1 MDMVDNCYTDYGVDL
16 VKEGKIN
23 MEVIDE
29 SVRRI
34 LRVKLRLGLFENP
47 YVPRFKIDLKKH
59 AENARVLAGETL
71 VLLKNEKNVLP
82 LSRSSKVALLG
93 PLVNENRTLL
103 GTWTLDGN
111 PDDVVKISGRFP
123 FSSE

>member
-1 MDMVDNCYTDYGVDL
+1 MCIRD
-16 VKEGKIN
+16 
-23 MEVIDE
+23 
-29 SVRRI
+29 S
-34 LRVKLRLGLFENP
+34 P

-59 AENARVLAGETL
+59 DENARVLAGETL

-111 PDDVVKISGRFP
+111 PDDVVKIPDAFLAHLNENGKLICPDTAIPVSYTHLDVYKRQV
-123 FSSE
+123 

>member
-93 PLVNENRTLL
+93 PLC
-103 GTWTLDGN
+103 
-111 PDDVVKISGRFP
+111 K
-123 FSSE
+123 